1 MIKNLILDMDGVL
14 WRGETPIVDLGRF
27 FGALRALDITFVLA
41 TNNATKVATQYQAKL
56 ARLGADVPAGQI
68 LTSSEA
74 TASYL
79 TGVFPAGATIYPV
92 GEEGLRLAL
101 REQGFRLLDHNGYA
115 RPGSRA
121 DAVVVGFNREVCYP
135 QLASASALILKG
147 AKFIGTNPDVSFPS
161 EYGPLPGAGSLIAF
175 IEAATGVKAE
185 IVGKP
190 GRVMFQE
197 ALRRLASDPA
207 ETAMV
212 GDRLGTDILGGHNA
226 GLQTILVLS
235 GITQPHELETSSLQP
250 TYIFDDINALVDH
263 LKHSGD

>member
-27 FGALRALDITFVLA
+27 FGTLRELDIPFVLA
-41 TNNATKVATQYQAKL
+41 TNNATKVATQYQEKL

-79 TGVFPAGATIYPV
+79 KGVLPAGATIYPV
-92 GEEGLRLAL
+92 GEEGLRIAL
-101 REQGFRLLDHNGYA
+101 QNQGFNLLDHNGYIK
-115 RPGSRA
+115 PGSRA
-121 DAVVVGFNREVCYP
+121 EAVVVGFNREVCYP
-135 QLASASALILKG
+135 QLASASALILRG
-147 AKFIGTNPDVSFPS
+147 AKFVGTNPDVSFPS

-197 ALRRLASDPA
+197 ALRRLNSNPA

-235 GITQPHELETSSLQP
+235 GITQLYELKTSTLRP
-250 TYIFDDINALVDH
+250 THVFADINALANY
-263 LKHSGD
+263 LKT